1 MSFQGQ
7 YTIHTTFLSPGD
19 IINGGFTLESKSSV
33 FSVGRVNFLLHIS
46 ISSSLRFP
54 LPNKCSLSQGGRL
67 VTCSGKLFHFF
78 KTQPLYFTPYANE
91 NTSLM
96 IRKRWNPYLPITENF
111 CVHRFADQPHT
122 ELPILLLK
130 QSAPFNQQITV
141 PNDNINSKV
150 IWLFEVSFSQIL
162 CIFTVYPW
170 EKSPIQWLKKK
181 KVAFMQSKHFTIF
194 LNESKASALMN
205 MLICDC
211 QSFIYQLTLFQ

>member
-33 FSVGRVNFLLHIS
+33 FSVGRVSFLLHIS

-67 VTCSGKLFHFF
+67 VTCSDKLFHFF

-111 CVHRFADQPHT
+111 CVHRFTDQPHT

-141 PNDNINSKV
+141 PMTTSTAK
-150 IWLFEVSFSQIL
+150 LFGFLRLVFHRYFAYSQFIL
-162 CIFTVYPW
+162 GR
-170 EKSPIQWLKKK
+170 SLLSNGSKK